1 MTLATSLN
9 HPQRLALAGEVHAR
23 PFLALEAPAR
33 VSHLA
38 IHVGHDTTRAHR
50 IIEAF
55 CLRFAVAPPGS
66 AAQHFVHDFGHVRL
80 KWERHAEFCTCTFI
94 EREIPKED
102 PFAQPAIR
110 HAPADWLELLEG
122 SVLVACHIAVEQGE
136 PLDFRSPRLTQ
147 IFPAPPLVG
156 GQVLTGGEVWT
167 DFQVG
172 PDGFSRFLL
181 RNVALRETQTGR
193 LVQRLCE
200 IETYRMMALLALPVA
215 RESATL
221 LGGMEQELT
230 ELSASIMSPEH
241 RLSDA
246 TLLARLSSLAARVE
260 ALSLRTNYRFSAA
273 QAYYGIVKAR
283 IEALRETRIEGVPTI
298 GEFMDR
304 RLVPAMET
312 CASAATR
319 QETLAGKV
327 GRTNDL
333 LRTGVSLAQE
343 QHNQHILEQMSR
355 NAQLQLQLQHAV
367 EGLSVVAITYYVVGL
382 AGYLLKAGKFL
393 GLRMEVDAMLGVL
406 MPVVCGITW
415 FGIRRLH
422 HRIAADGPGSS

>member
-9 HPQRLALAGEVHAR
+9 HPQRLALASEVHAR
-23 PFLALEAPAR
+23 PFLSLEAPAR

-38 IHVGHDTTRAHR
+38 IHVGHDRERPHR
-50 IIEAF
+50 IIAAY
-55 CLRFAVAPPGS
+55 CARFGVAPPAEG
-66 AAQHFVHDFGHVRL
+66 AQHFVHDFGHLRL

-94 EREIPKED
+94 EPGVPPDD
-102 PFAQPAIR
+102 PFSEPAIR
-110 HAPADWLELLEG
+110 HAPADWLEMLSG
-122 SVLVACHIAVEQGE
+122 SVLVACHIAVELGDS
-136 PLDFRSPRLTQ
+136 LDFRSPRLQ
-147 IFPAPPLVG
+147 RIFPAPPLVG
-156 GQVLTGGEVWT
+156 SQVLTGGEVWT

-172 PDGFSRFLL
+172 PGGFSRFLL
-181 RNVALRETQTGR
+181 RNIGLRVTQTGR

-200 IETYRMMALLALPVA
+200 IETYRMMALLALPIA
-215 RESATL
+215 RDSAQTL
-221 LGGMEQELT
+221 GAMEEELT
-230 ELSASIMSPEH
+230 ELSAGMMQPGH

-273 QAYYGIVKAR
+273 QAYYRIVKAR

-304 RLVPAMET
+304 RLAPALET
-312 CASAATR
+312 CISAANR

-343 QHNQHILEQMSR
+343 QHNQHILEQMNR

-382 AGYLLKAGKFL
+382 AGYLLKAGRFF
-393 GLRMEVDAMLGVL
+393 GLRVEVDAALGLL

-415 FGIRRLH
+415 FGLRRLH
-422 HRIAADGPGSS
+422 HRIAADRPGST